1 MFIRPKFVTNSSSS
15 AFIMWGVEIER
26 NKVKEILGYFWNSMS
41 QENRETVWSDYQGDP
56 DVDLSDWDTVYDYL
70 EEDYGLGEF
79 TYSIFDK
86 ARIDIYEVDQ
96 DEDNY
101 VLYVKGSWKSVDRG
115 STYTLNQFK
124 EHADWLPEINKELQ
138 RAGIDDEPEWFIV
151 GAN

>member
-1 MFIRPKFVTNSSSS
+1 
-15 AFIMWGVEIER
+15 
-26 NKVKEILGYFWNSMS
+26 MS